1 MLEFS
6 VPPNVVRARLYIAGL
21 GYYICFIN
29 GQRVSDKV
37 LGTFT
42 TFEKRVLYDTYD
54 VTYLLQTRSAL
65 AVMLGHGTLAL
76 RFPIPSCSLRYAR
89 VVCTVVSQCRTPVAT
104 RSTAYRDC
112 RQQPGNDI
120 VRYYL
125 EVHPRTHHYGRH
137 LSWRNLRRTD
147 GNTCVTFPVIVVTL
161 SNLFLL

>member
-65 AVMLGHGTLAL
+65 AVMLGHGTPA
-76 RFPIPSCSLRYAR
+76 RFILSPYSCATLGWYAQSSVNVGPLSLLVQLHIETADNSQVMILSDTTWKTIQGPIIMDDIYLGETYDAR
-89 VVCTVVSQCRTPVAT
+89 METPV
-104 RSTAYRDC
+104 
-112 RQQPGNDI
+112 
-120 VRYYL
+120 
-125 EVHPRTHHYGRH
+125 
-137 LSWRNLRRTD
+137 
-147 GNTCVTFPVIVVTL
+147 
-161 SNLFLL
+161 